1 MRVEQPWVSQPSVSA
16 PPLVQSEWEQLP
28 WGGSFDVLVLLLVLL
43 PPGVHWP
50 LEHVSVLAQ
59 ATPHAPQ
66 LLGSLVVS
74 THWPLQT
81 VPAQLFV
88 GGLFVL
94 PPSSAGLVE
103 PPSPPLAMMP
113 PSLRGGTSP
122 PVVPTAQPTM
132 IEERPQKSTM
142 LRMTAA
148 AYRDLEAGS
157 TQYREAAELQLRR
170 SPILQSTRLRQGVR
184 LPRTSEGA

>member
-1 MRVEQPWVSQPSVSA
+1 MTIEQPWVSQPSVSA
-16 PPLVQSEWEQLP
+16 LPLVQSEWEQLP
-28 WGGSFDVLVLLLVLL
+28 CGGSFEVGGLLFGAPDV
-43 PPGVHWP
+43 HCP

-59 ATPHAPQ
+59 ATPQPPQ

-74 THWPLQT
+74 THWPLQS
-81 VPAQLFV
+81 VPTQVFG

-94 PPSSAGLVE
+94 PSSEGLGLD

-132 IEERPQKSTM
+132 IEERPREKRTM
-142 LRMTAA
+142 LRMAA
-148 AYRDLEAGS
+148 GGVP
-157 TQYREAAELQLRR
+157 R
-170 SPILQSTRLRQGVR
+170 SRGGFNAIP
-184 LPRTSEGA
+184 